1 MRTNA
6 QENTTEGSFEIP
18 ERRGNGIAGP
28 SREVSQ
34 RDQMASCTVTC
45 AGRKMSELEWLPRPV
60 KDVPA
65 QRPAE
70 QKTGLLWQSIG
81 ESRESKSTNRK
92 RVLVMREIP
101 LYLIPAA
108 LQRGVKEKGGMVY
121 RIGIV
126 RSHLNHYTIKIRCN
140 TKKAAEHKDP
150 LRNTDQLPNTDQLQT
165 TVQLRNIVQNTVQ
178 SRNTDH
184 TNTTGSSKCG
194 DEP

>member
-1 MRTNA
+1 
-6 QENTTEGSFEIP
+6 
-18 ERRGNGIAGP
+18 
-28 SREVSQ
+28 
-34 RDQMASCTVTC
+34 MASCTVTC

-60 KDVPA
+60 KDVHAPR
-65 QRPAE
+65 QAE
-70 QKTGLLWQSIG
+70 QKTGLLGQGIG
-81 ESRESKSTNRK
+81 ASRESKSTNRK

-126 RSHLNHYTIKIRCN
+126 RSHLNDYTIKIRCN

-150 LRNTDQLPNTDQLQT
+150 SRNTDQLPHTDR
-165 TVQLRNIVQNTVQ
+165 TVQLRNIVQNIIQ

-194 DEP
+194 DGP